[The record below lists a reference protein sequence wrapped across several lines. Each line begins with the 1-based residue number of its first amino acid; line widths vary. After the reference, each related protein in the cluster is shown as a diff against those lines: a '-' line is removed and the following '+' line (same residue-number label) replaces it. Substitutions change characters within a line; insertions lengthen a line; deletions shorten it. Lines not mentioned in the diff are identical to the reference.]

1 MFLYVRA
8 LLLILGISF
17 AAQDDNENMV
27 LQRVSSLV
35 LWYFLEVFSFLSY
48 GFQNLQK
55 PSGESLKT
63 GKKSQELYF
72 EVFRLSFDR
81 DLWYTKTEDK
91 EKVRIK

>member
-55 PSGESLKT
+55 GFLFAEEIVVLKT
-63 GKKSQELYF
+63 EWRKSEN
-72 EVFRLSFDR
+72 
-81 DLWYTKTEDK
+81 W
-91 EKVRIK
+91 